1 MISHAYPRVLDENRI
16 YKPIYMDD
24 LSKMSPWALFG
35 YNAKYDLT
43 WQGRTQDLIADVEN
57 RAREYKSSKPG

>member
-1 MISHAYPRVLDENRI
+1 
-16 YKPIYMDD
+16 MDD